1 LKQRKSRNSTKR
13 KLLHNLF
20 RVLILYS
27 IIFIIVWI
35 IFYLGVGSTVQM
47 IRFINS
53 RSGGSFQYIDF
64 TVLKMLILFGFG
76 FILYM
81 IGLVVICF
89 IELVKGINKIDSVE
103 NCIDGLLN
111 NSIELKFPQDMGRI
125 ETSLKNIRINIID
138 NVKMAKDAEE
148 RKNNLVM
155 YLAHDLKTPLTSI
168 IGYISLLAEADQMPI
183 EQRAKYTK
191 ITLEKA
197 YRLEEL
203 INEFFEIASYNS
215 KSTLLENNKIN
226 LIIMLEQLIDEFH
239 PIFMEKGIT
248 CELIASQ
255 EIKIVAD
262 SDKLARLFDNLLKNA
277 VNYSYNDTNIRIEII
292 KQENFITITFEN
304 IGDEIP
310 EEKIPHIFEKF
321 YRVDVSRGTKYG
333 GAGLGLAIAKNI
345 VELHNG
351 TIDVKSYEKKTIFT
365 IKLPIK
371 EWIE

>member
-1 LKQRKSRNSTKR
+1 MKQKKSRNSTKSQ
-13 KLLHNLF
+13 LLHNLY
-20 RVLILYS
+20 RDLILYS
-27 IIFIIVWI
+27 IIFIIVWF
-35 IFYLGVGSTVQM
+35 IFCFGFSSTIVIM
-47 IRFINS
+47 STFTSKSGENIR
-53 RSGGSFQYIDF
+53 YIDF
-64 TVLKMLILFGFG
+64 TVLRIIIVYGSG
-76 FILYM
+76 FILYL

-89 IELVKGINKIDSVE
+89 IELIREINKIDRIE
-103 NCIDGLLN
+103 NSIDGLLN
-111 NSIELKFPQDMGRI
+111 NSIEIKFPQDMSRI
-125 ETSLKNIRINIID
+125 EVLLKNIRKMIID
-138 NVKMAKDAEE
+138 NIKMAKETED

-191 ITLEKA
+191 ITLDKA

-203 INEFFEIASYNS
+203 INECFEIASYNA

-226 LIIMLEQLIDEFH
+226 LIIMLEQLIDEFY

-255 EIKIVAD
+255 EIKIIAD

-277 VNYSYNDTNIRIEII
+277 VNYSYNNTNIRIEII

-304 IGDEIP
+304 TGDEIP
-310 EEKIPHIFEKF
+310 IEKISHIFEKF

-351 TIDVKSYEKKTIFT
+351 TIDVKSCEQKTIFT

-371 EWIE
+371 EWPE

>member
-1 LKQRKSRNSTKR
+1 
-13 KLLHNLF
+13 
-20 RVLILYS
+20 LYS
-27 IIFIIVWI
+27 IIYIIAWFIFYFGFASTVVIVTTFYSTNTKYINLNVLRFIIVYGI
-35 IFYLGVGSTVQM
+35 
-47 IRFINS
+47 
-53 RSGGSFQYIDF
+53 
-64 TVLKMLILFGFG
+64 G
-76 FILYM
+76 FILYL

-89 IELVKGINKIDSVE
+89 IELIRGINKIDRVE
-103 NCIDGLLN
+103 NSIDGLLN
-111 NSIELKFPQDMGRI
+111 NSIELKFPQDMSRI
-125 ETSLKNIRINIID
+125 ETLLKNIRKTITD
-138 NVKMAKDAEE
+138 NAKMAKDAEE

-191 ITLEKA
+191 ITLDKA

-226 LIIMLEQLIDEFH
+226 LIIMLKQLIDEFY
-239 PIFMEKGIT
+239 PIFVEKGIT
-248 CELIASQ
+248 CELLESQ
-255 EIKIVAD
+255 EIKIMAD

-277 VNYSYNDTNIRIEII
+277 VNYSYDNTNIKIEVI
-292 KQENFITITFEN
+292 KLGNFLTITFEN
-304 IGDEIP
+304 TGEEIP
-310 EEKIPHIFEKF
+310 KEKISYIFEKF

-351 TIDVKSYEKKTIFT
+351 TIDVKSNEQKTIFT
-365 IKLPIK
+365 VKLPIK
-371 EWIE
+371 EWVE

>member
-1 LKQRKSRNSTKR
+1 MKQKR
-13 KLLHNLF
+13 SEDSIKNQLLNNLF
-20 RVLILYS
+20 RDLILYS
-27 IIFIIVWI
+27 IIFIIIWI
-35 IFYLGVGSTVQM
+35 IFC
-47 IRFINS
+47 FIFGYTLVEFTFTTFADS
-53 RSGGSFQYIDF
+53 KKSQYIDDGI
-64 TVLKMLILFGFG
+64 VRNVMGFV
-76 FILYM
+76 FYI
-81 IGLVVICF
+81 IGLALICF
-89 IELVKGINKIDSVE
+89 IELIRVINKIDIVE
-103 NCIDGLLN
+103 KSIDSLLN
-111 NSIELKFPQDMGRI
+111 NDIELKFPQDMNRI
-125 ETSLKNIRINIID
+125 EKSLKNIRKTIID
-138 NVKMAKDAEE
+138 NIKMAKDTEE

-168 IGYISLLAEADQMPI
+168 IGYISLLDEAYQMPT

-197 YRLEEL
+197 YHLEEL

-226 LIIMLEQLIDEFH
+226 LIIMLEQLIDEFY

-248 CELIASQ
+248 CELLASQ
-255 EIKIVAD
+255 EIKIMAD

-277 VNYSYNDTNIRIEII
+277 VNYSYNNSNIRIEII

-304 IGDEIP
+304 TGDEIP
-310 EEKIPHIFEKF
+310 KEKILHIFEKF

-351 TIDVKSYEKKTIFT
+351 TIDVKSYEQKTIFT

-371 EWIE
+371 EWYE

>member
-1 LKQRKSRNSTKR
+1 LKQKKSRNSTKSQ
-13 KLLHNLF
+13 LLHNLY
-20 RVLILYS
+20 RDLILYS
-27 IIFIIVWI
+27 IIFIIVWFIFCFGFSYI
-35 IFYLGVGSTVQM
+35 IEIKSTS
-47 IRFINS
+47 ISKRGENI
-53 RSGGSFQYIDF
+53 QYIDF
-64 TVLKMLILFGFG
+64 ALLRIIIVYGSGFS
-76 FILYM
+76 LYL

-89 IELVKGINKIDSVE
+89 IELIREINKIDRIE
-103 NCIDGLLN
+103 NSIDGLLN
-111 NSIELKFPQDMGRI
+111 NSIEIKFPQDMSRI
-125 ETSLKNIRINIID
+125 EVLLKNIRKMIID
-138 NVKMAKDAEE
+138 NIKMAKETED

-191 ITLEKA
+191 ITLDKA

-203 INEFFEIASYNS
+203 INEFFEIASYNA

-226 LIIMLEQLIDEFH
+226 LIIMLEQLIDEFY

-255 EIKIVAD
+255 EIKIIAD

-277 VNYSYNDTNIRIEII
+277 VNYSYNNTNIRIEII

-304 IGDEIP
+304 TGDEIP
-310 EEKIPHIFEKF
+310 IEKISHIFEKF

-351 TIDVKSYEKKTIFT
+351 TIDVKSCDQETIFT
-365 IKLPIK
+365 VKLPIK
-371 EWIE
+371 EWYE

>member
-1 LKQRKSRNSTKR
+1 M
-13 KLLHNLF
+13 
-20 RVLILYS
+20 YS
-27 IIFIIVWI
+27 VIFIVVWI
-35 IFYLGVGSTVQM
+35 IFYFIFGSTRVE
-47 IRFINS
+47 FAFTTFPNS
-53 RSGGSFQYIDF
+53 KESQFVDNRI
-64 TVLKMLILFGFG
+64 VRNIML

-81 IGLVVICF
+81 IGLALICL
-89 IELVKGINKIDSVE
+89 IELIRVINKIDRVE
-103 NCIDGLLN
+103 NSIDSLLN
-111 NSIELKFPQDMGRI
+111 NSIELKFPQDMNKI
-125 ETSLKNIRINIID
+125 EASLKKIRQTIID

-168 IGYISLLAEADQMPI
+168 IGYLSLLSEADQLPA

-191 ITLEKA
+191 ITLDKS
-197 YRLEEL
+197 YRLEDL

-215 KSTLLENNKIN
+215 KSTLIENNKIN
-226 LIIMLEQLIDEFH
+226 LRIMLEQLIDEFC

-248 CELIASQ
+248 CELLASQ
-255 EIKIVAD
+255 EIKIMAD

-277 VNYSYNDTNIRIEII
+277 VNYSYNNTNIRIEIK

-304 IGDEIP
+304 TGDEIP
-310 EEKIPHIFEKF
+310 KEKIPHLFEKF
-321 YRVDVSRGTKYG
+321 YRVDVSRGTKHG

-351 TIDVKSYEKKTIFT
+351 TIDVKSYEQKTIFT

-371 EWIE
+371 EWYE

>member
-1 LKQRKSRNSTKR
+1 LKQKKSRNSTKSQ
-13 KLLHNLF
+13 LLHNLY
-20 RVLILYS
+20 RDLILYS
-27 IIFIIVWI
+27 IIFIIVWFIFCFGFSYI
-35 IFYLGVGSTVQM
+35 IEIKSTS
-47 IRFINS
+47 ISKRGENI
-53 RSGGSFQYIDF
+53 QYIDF
-64 TVLKMLILFGFG
+64 AVLRIIIVYGSG
-76 FILYM
+76 FILYL

-89 IELVKGINKIDSVE
+89 IELIREINKIDRIE
-103 NCIDGLLN
+103 NSIDGLLN
-111 NSIELKFPQDMGRI
+111 NSIEIKFPQDMSRI
-125 ETSLKNIRINIID
+125 EVLLKNIRKMIID
-138 NVKMAKDAEE
+138 NIKMAKETED

-191 ITLEKA
+191 ITLDKA

-203 INEFFEIASYNS
+203 INEFFEIASYNA

-226 LIIMLEQLIDEFH
+226 LIIMLEQLIDEFY

-255 EIKIVAD
+255 EIKIIAD

-277 VNYSYNDTNIRIEII
+277 VNYSYNNTNIRIEII

-304 IGDEIP
+304 TGDEIP
-310 EEKIPHIFEKF
+310 IEKISHIFEKF

-351 TIDVKSYEKKTIFT
+351 TIDVKSCDQETIFT
-365 IKLPIK
+365 VKLPIK
-371 EWIE
+371 EWYE